1 MSKHSTPSLLESDD
15 LFGGIHEDIIREAD
29 RHLAVMQDLD
39 GGDETARYAE
49 SVIRAHDIVLGTF
62 ADPSLPAGIGAIL
75 IKGRTA
81 TQIMRE
87 TRVNNKSV
95 TAIPCGTRDLA
106 VQAMMMWGDGAP
118 GNQFT

>member
-1 MSKHSTPSLLESDD
+1 
-15 LFGGIHEDIIREAD
+15 
-29 RHLAVMQDLD
+29 
-39 GGDETARYAE
+39 
-49 SVIRAHDIVLGTF
+49 VLGTF

-87 TRVNNKSV
+87 TRANNKSA